1 MPLFSTPSPPLGE
14 RVSALCATVCLRRP
28 LPRPRARALEGNCA
42 QCAQC
47 VEAFN
52 ECDQC
57 GQCVAGRPAA
67 TRAAPRPPWA
77 AHRGGQRQPHSGRP
91 QFEGGPAAQRGR
103 PAARSGRPISGG
115 GRPLF
120 RVRGRP
126 TLFGQRAARF
136 GGWAALVAAG
146 RPARQIRIAVA
157 DPSRR
162 KRLIDTHSGSRIK
175 IR

>member
-1 MPLFSTPSPPLGE
+1 MANTQDAVVLDPVAALGGKSLGALCHSMPSPPSSSPAGSSL
-14 RVSALCATVCLRRP
+14 RRQLCAMRSMRR
-28 LPRPRARALEGNCA
+28 
-42 QCAQC
+42 
-47 VEAFN
+47 EAFN

-91 QFEGGPAAQRGR
+91 QFKGGPAAQRGR

-136 GGWAALVAAG
+136 GGWARLVAAQG
-146 RPARQIRIAVA
+146 GPLARYA
-157 DPSRR
+157 
-162 KRLIDTHSGSRIK
+162 
-175 IR
+175 